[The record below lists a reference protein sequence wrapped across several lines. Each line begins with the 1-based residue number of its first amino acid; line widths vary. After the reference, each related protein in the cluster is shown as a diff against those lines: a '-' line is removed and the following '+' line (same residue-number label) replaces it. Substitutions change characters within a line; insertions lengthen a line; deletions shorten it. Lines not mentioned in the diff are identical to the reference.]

1 MTEADLTAQLLTST
15 GMVFNITSVI
25 FGIIS
30 AYIIWLYW
38 FLNKSSVVLKL
49 VAFLKLTL
57 ALAVLG
63 IAIFGIMS
71 HAEGLT
77 LALREL
83 DNLSILGRMAI
94 EPTAEGVAKYITTGV
109 SLLGVIVYAGLAYLT
124 FGKRWIKGRET
135 D

>member
-30 AYIIWLYW
+30 AYIIGLYW

-49 VAFLKLTL
+49 VAFLTLTL

-63 IAIFGIMS
+63 IAIFGIMR

-124 FGKRWIKGRET
+124 FGKRWIKDR
-135 D
+135 